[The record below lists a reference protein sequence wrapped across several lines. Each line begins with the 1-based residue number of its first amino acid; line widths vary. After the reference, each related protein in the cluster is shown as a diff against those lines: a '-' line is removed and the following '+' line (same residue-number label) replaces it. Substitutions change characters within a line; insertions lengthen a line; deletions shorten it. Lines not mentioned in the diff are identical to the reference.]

1 MSTKPI
7 PARIYSV
14 AADLIE
20 LHYRIQAVRE
30 RLACLQQDGLSN
42 DAVVHQKAR
51 VLNTFHATLSTG
63 CPSIPT
69 GAVRIV
75 CISDTHN
82 YHRKIP
88 IAELCKQLGTDDHG
102 RSCPLILL
110 HAGDFTD
117 YGTWEEIS
125 DFCDWLDDLKPLF
138 QHIVVVPGNH
148 DLTVDGPFY
157 HKHWTHWWHC
167 NGDFKWMDARDCR
180 CGMHTQQR
188 QRSAGNS
195 GSRCNYN
202 CDFHQCLCCN
212 PHDARGNRWHT
223 WRVDS
228 DRVRLRLQRSCTL
241 LAAGL
246 ADLPVMVSQF
256 AGTFTDAVLR
266 VFGAA
271 AQPRQPKTRRPM
283 AYGYARGTPPAKAA
297 WRRVPASAD
306 VVVTHTPAHGILDGA
321 AEGGPARAGYQ
332 PHAHVGCEVRRARRL
347 GYVSDSLQS
356 LSLKRINISQCMSCE
371 ITYK

>member
-1 MSTKPI
+1 MCEATQT
-7 PARIYSV
+7 YF
-14 AADLIE
+14 
-20 LHYRIQAVRE
+20 
-30 RLACLQQDGLSN
+30 
-42 DAVVHQKAR
+42 DAVNGFALVLPFSTQRFCCFNAEVTVHCYGLR
-51 VLNTFHATLSTG
+51 WCS
-63 CPSIPT
+63 
-69 GAVRIV
+69 
-75 CISDTHN
+75 
-82 YHRKIP
+82 RK
-88 IAELCKQLGTDDHG
+88 CF
-102 RSCPLILL
+102 S
-110 HAGDFTD
+110 
-117 YGTWEEIS
+117 
-125 DFCDWLDDLKPLF
+125 
-138 QHIVVVPGNH
+138 
-148 DLTVDGPFY
+148 
-157 HKHWTHWWHC
+157 WWHC

>member
-157 HKHWTHWWHC
+157 HKHWT
-167 NGDFKWMDARDCR
+167 
-180 CGMHTQQR
+180 Q
-188 QRSAGNS
+188 
-195 GSRCNYN
+195 
-202 CDFHQCLCCN
+202 
-212 PHDARGNRWHT
+212 WHT